1 METKKFYTAPK
12 TEVFMIQTESMCAE
26 SDPSVNVMSDLSDD
40 IIKGNLT
47 KERDLD
53 SAFGDLW

>member
-26 SDPSVNVMSDLSDD
+26 SAMDVKGSLGTEITS
-40 IIKGNLT
+40 GNLT